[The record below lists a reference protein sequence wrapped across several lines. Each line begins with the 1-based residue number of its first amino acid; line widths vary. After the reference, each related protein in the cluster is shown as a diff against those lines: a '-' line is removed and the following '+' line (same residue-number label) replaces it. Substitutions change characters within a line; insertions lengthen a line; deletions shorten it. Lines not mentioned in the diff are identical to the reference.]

1 MNETDEFLEHY
12 GVKGMRWGVRKST
25 GTIPTGAPSG
35 IAKTKAA
42 VPSANSPVKKTKRKL
57 TDAELRDKV
66 NRARMQKDLASLK
79 SDNSTN
85 SRDLLAK
92 PVPELTDA
100 QLRKRIERVRMEKEL
115 AGLEG
120 NDAVNL
126 GQKIANNIMSNSAQ
140 NIGTKLITAGANYA
154 INRAIAKVAGEDL
167 ADLVYPMGKK
177 DKDKDKEKEK
187 DKD

>member
-1 MNETDEFLEHY
+1 MGDMEDFLEHY

-25 GTIPTGAPSG
+25 GTLPTGAPSE
-35 IAKTKAA
+35 IAKTKTA
-42 VPSANSPVKKTKRKL
+42 VPSANAPVKKTKRKL

-85 SRDLLAK
+85 SRALLTK
-92 PVPELTDA
+92 PVPDLTDA

-120 NDAVNL
+120 NDAVNA

-154 INRAIAKVAGEDL
+154 INRGIAKALGEDV
-167 ADLVYPMGKK
+167 ADVVYPMGKK
-177 DKDKDKEKEK
+177 SKNKD
-187 DKD
+187 